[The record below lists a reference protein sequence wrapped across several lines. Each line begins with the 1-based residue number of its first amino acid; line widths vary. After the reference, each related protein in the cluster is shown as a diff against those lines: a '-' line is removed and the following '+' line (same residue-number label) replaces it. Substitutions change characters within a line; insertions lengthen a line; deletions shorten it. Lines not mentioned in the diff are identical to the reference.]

1 MAGNHV
7 GQISSVQVILNFV
20 STVKDFRF
28 HSKCNGESLKAFRR
42 GAIRYNLCL

>member
-20 STVKDFRF
+20 GTVKDFRF
-28 HSKCNGESLKAFRR
+28 HSECNGKSLKAFEK
-42 GAIRYNLCL
+42 GSDEI